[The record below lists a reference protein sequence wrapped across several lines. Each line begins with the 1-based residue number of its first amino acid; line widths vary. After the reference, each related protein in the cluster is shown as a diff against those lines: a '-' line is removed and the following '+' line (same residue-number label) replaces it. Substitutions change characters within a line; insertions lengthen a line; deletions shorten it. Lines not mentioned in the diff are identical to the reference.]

1 MQNIKNMAKAI
12 VQCEGGY
19 VFHPNDPGGAT
30 KYGVTLATLRQ
41 LGLDINDDQIIDE
54 QDVKDLSSEKAVDIY
69 VEHYFNKPNISLL
82 PDIVHENVFDMYVNS
97 GRRAV
102 RLFQQLLCDM
112 GSLISVDGEIG
123 PQTQKAGKRLAQ
135 AAPDHLN
142 DAYAIVRRNYYLS
155 LGDERPRLRKF
166 ARTNRGEK
174 GGWVICAESFISPK
188 YHLSSLEFQMRVS
201 KWV

>member
-12 VQCEGGY
+12 VHREGGY

-174 GGWVICAESFISPK
+174 GGWVIRAESFMSPK
-188 YHLSSLEFQMRVS
+188 YHLISLEFQMRVS